1 MPTRRECR
9 ALSPGQRRSHSK
21 LVPGSPCGV
30 KRIKSETCA
39 RSIDAKVTL
48 PRFTKDLR
56 TRMVAHSLME
66 MLLLAACLVRY
77 ATALAPGIA
86 TAIAPGIIS
95 EQRFLQLCQASINCN
110 RPLELRGRRVVL
122 SEAVKVQRQDN
133 LTIRGP
139 GRIDGSGH
147 SVVQVEGTGPGLS
160 LIDVDLRHVPS
171 TDRTEKRSLGAC
183 VFCRGRGAIRLDRCR
198 LTSECRCPS
207 SLRECRRPKLMRS
220 AWRHQRPLPGK
231 MGNTVCFV

>member
-1 MPTRRECR
+1 
-9 ALSPGQRRSHSK
+9 
-21 LVPGSPCGV
+21 
-30 KRIKSETCA
+30 
-39 RSIDAKVTL
+39 
-48 PRFTKDLR
+48 
-56 TRMVAHSLME
+56 

-122 SEAVKVQRQDN
+122 AEALRVQRQDN

-147 SVVQVEGTGPGLS
+147 SVVQVEGTGPGLK
-160 LIDVDLRHVPS
+160 LVDLTLNHVPS

-183 VFCRGRGAIRLDRCR
+183 IFAEAAARSV
-198 LTSECRCPS
+198 S
-207 SLRECRRPKLMRS
+207 S
-220 AWRHQRPLPGK
+220 AAA
-231 MGNTVCFV
+231 